1 MKGGVALQGA
11 KFLAK
16 EARGAEEFADEY
28 LFENSEGLVPAEFL

>member
-28 LFENSEGLVPAEFL
+28 LFGNSEAADPKG